1 MLNDLFYIVW
11 DFDPVMFSIGS
22 FDIRYYGLTWAL
34 TILLGERF
42 FSYFARREGFG
53 PQIVETGFIWIT
65 LGAILGARIGHCLFY
80 EFSYYI
86 TRPWAIITEIRNGGM
101 ASHGAAIGML
111 LGMWITARKCRM
123 PYVWWLDRIMIPV
136 SIGGAI
142 VRLGNLCNSE
152 IVGAATD
159 LPWGFKFVRLYPSVP
174 VDQIP
179 VLHPAQLYE
188 ALCYVVTFAVL
199 LWLYRKRDEGRRH
212 AGLLF
217 GVGLIGIFL
226 TRFLI
231 EFIKADQEA
240 FEQGMALNMG
250 QLLSIP
256 FILAGVWMIWRSR
269 RGAFPAAVPA
279 AGKERM
285 QHAAAAAAA
294 APAAGDATADSR
306 SKKKKN
312 KKKW

>member
-22 FDIRYYGLTWAL
+22 LDIRYYGLTWAL
-34 TILLGERF
+34 TILFGERF

-53 PQIVETGFIWIT
+53 PQIVETGFVWIT

-86 TRPWAIITEIRNGGM
+86 AKPWAILTEIRNGGM

-111 LGMWITARKCRM
+111 IGMWITARKCRM
-123 PYVWWLDRIMIPV
+123 PYVWWLDRIMVPV
-136 SIGGAI
+136 SIGGAL

-152 IVGAATD
+152 IVGSATD
-159 LPWGFKFVRLYPSVP
+159 LPWGFKFVRLYPSLP
-174 VDQIP
+174 VERIP

-188 ALCYVVTFAVL
+188 AICYVVTFAVL
-199 LWLYRKRDEGRRH
+199 LWLYRRRDEGRRH
-212 AGLLF
+212 AGLMF

-226 TRFLI
+226 TRFFI

-256 FILAGVWMIWRSR
+256 FILLGAWMIWRGR
-269 RGAFPAAVPA
+269 QGRFAVAAPPSERAGMVHRAATA
-279 AGKERM
+279 AGE
-285 QHAAAAAAA
+285 
-294 APAAGDATADSR
+294 GGGV
-306 SKKKKN
+306 SKKKKS